1 MGPESPQMYGVA
13 TSGVAPQ
20 GLDEKQPTEESS
32 VQRTREQC
40 ARSMEMKGMTS

>member
-13 TSGVAPQ
+13 TSGVALQ
-20 GLDEKQPTEESS
+20 GLDESS
-32 VQRTREQC
+32 VQSTREQC